1 MYVVIPTKQK
11 NFLEAA
17 AVLENFPD
25 VLKKCPL
32 FYGAEDSE
40 LERIIK
46 LAETRIIVVKKNQI
60 ILSEGEPAELLGI
73 VLSGAVRI
81 VREDYYG
88 NRSILA
94 ELSPADIFAESFV
107 CTGTARLPVSA
118 VAAEDG
124 SVMLLNGKKI
134 LGNSRTAGN
143 LLKITAEKNLILN
156 RKIDIISK
164 RTIREK
170 IMTYLMYM
178 AKENGSAE
186 FTVPYDRQALAD
198 YLETERSALSA
209 EISRLRREGVIECER
224 SRFRLLDAENF
235 RNNKQ

>member
-1 MYVVIPTKQK
+1 M
-11 NFLEAA
+11 
-17 AVLENFPD
+17 ENFPD
-25 VLKKCPL
+25 VLKRCPL

-40 LERIIK
+40 LERIVK
-46 LAETRIIVVKKNQI
+46 LAGTRIIAVKKNQT
-60 ILSEGEPAELLGI
+60 ILSEGEPAKLLGI

-94 ELSPADIFAESFV
+94 EISPADIFAESFV
-107 CTGTARLPVSA
+107 CTGASRLPVSA

-124 SVMLLNGKKI
+124 SVMLLDGKKI
-134 LGNSRTAGN
+134 LENSKVTGN
-143 LLKITAEKNLILN
+143 LLKITAEKNLLLN
-156 RKIDIISK
+156 RKIEIISK

-170 IMTYLMYM
+170 LLTYLSYR
-178 AKENGSAE
+178 AAEQGSDE

-209 EISRLRREGVIECER
+209 EISRLRKEGIIECER
-224 SRFRLLDAENF
+224 NRFKLLSV
-235 RNNKQ
+235 K

>member
-1 MYVVIPTKQK
+1 MEDNTG
-11 NFLEAA
+11 
-17 AVLENFPD
+17 LENFFNI
-25 VLKKCPL
+25 LKKCPL
-32 FYGAEDSE
+32 FYGAGDSE
-40 LERIIK
+40 LEHIAK
-46 LAETRIIVVKKNQI
+46 LAGTRIIDVKKNQT

-73 VLSGAVRI
+73 VLAGTVRI

-94 ELSPADIFAESFV
+94 ELSPTDIFAESFV
-107 CTGTARLPVSA
+107 CTGAARLPVSA
-118 VAAEDG
+118 VAAENG
-124 SVMLLNGKKI
+124 SVMLLDGKKI
-134 LGNSRTAGN
+134 IENGRIAAN

-170 IMTYLMYM
+170 LMTYLMYT
-178 AKENGSAE
+178 AKESGSAE

-209 EISRLRREGVIECER
+209 EISRLKREGVIECDR
-224 SRFRLLDAENF
+224 SRFRLLDAEKF
-235 RNNKQ
+235 RCGKR